1 MFFLRGNGRLWCLPC
16 AMAQFVGIA
25 GKDLTPENILS
36 FITNVRH
43 QWEGDGRG
51 GIVEEVVNTQHLV
64 EAHCA
69 RCTTNLSHFFAVKM
83 AWQGEQRFMRSYDVA
98 ELAEYS
104 AAKAAGVALPSP
116 VAEWVPVPGREA
128 LATDLDPAR
137 WDRRNYI
144 PFEGLPALARDM
156 RVLVA
161 LDGQK
166 QIHGT
171 LVYVTEGTALIQL
184 DEKRPAERE
193 TPLVM
198 YPVESAGLY
207 LDREGSAH
215 YQSLCGLRDLYQ
227 FQLTFALLSEEER
240 REQAPAPYTW
250 GYTIVDP
257 EGRCLKGVGDT
268 LRAALEEAYLALC
281 LHHYIDDPFIEKPG
295 DSVDPF

>member
-1 MFFLRGNGRLWCLPC
+1 MEEEKMFFLRGNGRLWCLTC

-51 GIVEEVVNTQHLV
+51 GILEEVVNTQHLAQ
-64 EAHCA
+64 E
-69 RCTTNLSHFFAVKM
+69 RCMRCGTPMLHLFTWKM
-83 AWQGEQRFMRSYDVA
+83 AWQGEKRFLPSYDVA

-116 VAEWVPVPGREA
+116 VAEWVPVSGREA

-137 WDRRNYI
+137 WDRHSYI

-166 QIHGT
+166 QVYGT
-171 LVYVTEGTALIQL
+171 LVYVTEGIALLQL
-184 DEKRPAERE
+184 DEKRPRERE
-193 TPLVM
+193 APVVM
-198 YPVESAGLY
+198 YPVEYAGLY
-207 LDREGSAH
+207 LDGEGSAH

-227 FQLTFALLSEEER
+227 FHLTFALLSEEER

-257 EGRCLKGVGDT
+257 EGRCLRGVADT
-268 LRAALEEAYLALC
+268 LRAAHEEAYLALC
-281 LHHYIDDPFIEKPG
+281 LHHYIDDPSIEQEE
-295 DSVDPF
+295 